1 MSKEIKTGWDVMDE
15 ETRKRLQQKNRA
27 LALAIV
33 AFIVLLF
40 FVSLVRLSGG

>member
-15 ETRKRLQQKNRA
+15 ATRKRLQQKNRA

-33 AFIVLLF
+33 GFIVLLF
-40 FVSLVRLSGG
+40 CVSLVRMSGG